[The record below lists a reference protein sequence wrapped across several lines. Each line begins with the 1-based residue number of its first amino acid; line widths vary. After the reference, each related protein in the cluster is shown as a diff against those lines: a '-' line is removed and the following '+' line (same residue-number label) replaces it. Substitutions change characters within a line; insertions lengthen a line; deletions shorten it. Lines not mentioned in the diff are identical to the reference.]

1 MIYRTS
7 KFHFWLSCICI
18 TAQTYTLHV
27 FRKLEDFRREGETK
41 VSEQILQTRYDYHHN
56 KRYHKLYEI
65 YLKREEQK

>member
-1 MIYRTS
+1 MHWSR
-7 KFHFWLSCICI
+7 H
-18 TAQTYTLHV
+18 LHV